1 MAHFAEM
8 PSYVTSPEI
17 GMPCPDGDKF
27 AVAKAVAAAFRD
39 AYEVSEVDGAR
50 IEFKDGW
57 AHVRASNTN
66 PYLSVRF
73 EAETL
78 ARFVEIRE
86 LLWEVL
92 RKHPSVTIPEGAGG
106 PVE

>member
-1 MAHFAEM
+1 M
-8 PSYVTSPEI
+8 
-17 GMPCPDGDKF
+17 
-27 AVAKAVAAAFRD
+27 
-39 AYEVSEVDGAR
+39 
-50 IEFKDGW
+50 
-57 AHVRASNTN
+57 RASNTN